1 MSDDDVLIQGRE
13 VEAAD
18 LRVESTHDATL
29 PQGLVYLGFACWLG
43 GPMRALTNLP
53 SDLSTASAATFEPAI
68 PLMALG
74 FALVAFG
81 GVLAVLVA
89 VVALGELG
97 IRLNTRATAYPV
109 VFGAGILGTLAWTYS
124 PLPNATRSITDV
136 EEVER

>member
-1 MSDDDVLIQGRE
+1 MSF
-13 VEAAD
+13 
-18 LRVESTHDATL
+18 TL
-29 PQGLVYLGFACWLG
+29 NWL
-43 GPMRALTNLP
+43 
-53 SDLSTASAATFEPAI
+53 
-68 PLMALG
+68 
-74 FALVAFG
+74 G

-89 VVALGELG
+89 VVALAELG

>member
-1 MSDDDVLIQGRE
+1 MSDDDVLVQGRE

-53 SDLSTASAATFEPAI
+53 SDLSTASAATFEPAV

-81 GVLAVLVA
+81 GVLAVVTSKTVQAGLE
-89 VVALGELG
+89 EL
-97 IRLNTRATAYPV
+97 RSRVRDDPE
-109 VFGAGILGTLAWTYS
+109 
-124 PLPNATRSITDV
+124 PLPDGGGRD
-136 EEVER
+136 E